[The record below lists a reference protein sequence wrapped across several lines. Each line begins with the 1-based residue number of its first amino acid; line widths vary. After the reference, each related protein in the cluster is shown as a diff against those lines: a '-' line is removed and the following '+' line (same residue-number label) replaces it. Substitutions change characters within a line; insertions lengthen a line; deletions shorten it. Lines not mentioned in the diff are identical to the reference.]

1 MRLSIYI
8 FLVGLCSILCCA
20 DGRDGIKLDNAADN
34 NAADN
39 NAADNNA
46 ADNRVRL
53 SNNGGEMI
61 LDRESVESAW
71 IRVPW
76 SNGGYYY
83 HNTLTGEDSDEV
95 PNCADKNCKW
105 S

>member
-20 DGRDGIKLDNAADN
+20 DGRDGIKLD
-34 NAADN
+34 

>member
-1 MRLSIYI
+1 MRLSICI
-8 FLVGLCSILCCA
+8 FLYSLCSILCCVE
-20 DGRDGIKLDNAADN
+20 GRDGIRLD
-34 NAADN
+34 
-39 NAADNNA
+39 
-46 ADNRVRL
+46 DNRVRL